1 MEIHAGAMENS
12 MEDPQKIEV
21 PYDPAIPTLVFS
33 QRKQNT
39 DSN

>member
-1 MEIHAGAMENS
+1 MQALWKTMEF
-12 MEDPQKIEV
+12 PQKIEV

-39 DSN
+39 NSK